1 MNNPSNSISLLKALL
16 NGHAGMTRNIYHQ
29 LIAHSS
35 DSSLPVLATVI
46 RTSGSTPQKPG
57 SSALFLGSKLVAGTV
72 GGGAVEGKIT
82 EVASERSH
90 SGISGLMSF
99 DLVADISRKE
109 EAICGGNIS
118 ILIDANPL
126 KHAEVFRN
134 IEQSLSLSQPGVLIT
149 MIEGSDNS
157 DVAVERYW
165 VTADMEL
172 PSKLLH
178 AGQVARDILLKT
190 DPDPRSMDINPE
202 GRPGMLYFEPVFPP
216 PELVIAGAGHI
227 GRALSHLGAM
237 TGFEVTVVDD
247 RSEFA
252 NSENLPDAH
261 RIIVKDIGEAVR
273 EIRKGPETYIV
284 IVTRGHKDDAEA
296 LRSCISSGPGYLG
309 MIGSRRKIDAI
320 KKEFIEKRWAT
331 EEQWNRVYTPIGLEI
346 NSQTI
351 EEIAV
356 SIIAQVIK
364 VKNGSRQKKS
374 SCPA

>member
-1 MNNPSNSISLLKALL
+1 MI
-16 NGHAGMTRNIYHQ
+16 GNIYHQ
-29 LIAHSS
+29 LIRSS
-35 DSSLPVLATVI
+35 DSSVPVLATVI
-46 RTSGSTPQKPG
+46 RTTGSTPQKPG
-57 SSALFLGSKLVAGTV
+57 SSALFIGSKLIAGTV

-82 EVASERSH
+82 EVASERSL

-118 ILIDANPL
+118 ILVDANPL
-126 KHAEVFRN
+126 KHLTVFRN
-134 IEQSLSLSQPGVLIT
+134 IEQSLSFNQPGVLIT

-157 DVAVERYW
+157 DVTVERFW
-165 VTADMEL
+165 ATADNMEL
-172 PSKLLH
+172 PSKLQQ
-178 AGQVARDILLKT
+178 AEPVAREILLKA
-190 DPDPRSMDINPE
+190 DPDPRNIDIQHE
-202 GRPGMLYFEPVFPP
+202 GKPGVLYFEPVFAP

-227 GRALSHLGAM
+227 GKALSHLGAM
-237 TGFEVTVVDD
+237 TGFNVTVIDD
-247 RSEFA
+247 RAEFA
-252 NSENLPDAH
+252 NSQNLPDAH
-261 RIIVKDIGEAVR
+261 RIIVRDIGETIR
-273 EIRKGPETYIV
+273 EIRKGTDTFMV

-296 LRSCISSGPGYLG
+296 LRSCISSDLAYLG

-331 EEQWNRVYTPIGLEI
+331 AEQWNRVYTPIGLEI

-356 SIIAQVIK
+356 SIIAQVIG
-364 VKNGSRQKKS
+364 VKNSHRQKKS